1 MHGEVRRLNEV
12 KDVIERFGAG
22 PGGKHYYSEFK
33 DDLKKMQLS
42 EVEGSKDISFAVI
55 EENVDQIIEA
65 HAFLK

>member
-1 MHGEVRRLNEV
+1 MHGEVRRVNEV

-22 PGGKHYYSEFK
+22 PGGKPYYAEFK
-33 DDLKKMQLS
+33 DDLKKMQAS
-42 EVEGSKDISFAVI
+42 EAEGSKDVSFAVI